1 MGGVSEGGNQYFRID
16 WDRHSPFS
24 YESTDQHHFTLHFP
38 SRFSL
43 GAVVTRRA
51 FYESVASNVMPFEY
65 WAFFGKQRVPAG
77 RLAEKADIDEDQ
89 LTMP

>member
-24 YESTDQHHFTLHFP
+24 HSTDQHHFTPHFL

-43 GAVVTRRA
+43 SVVVTRHA

-65 WAFFGKQRVPAG
+65 WVFLGKQRVPAS
-77 RLAEKADIDEDQ
+77 RLAEKADIDKGQ